1 MKRIFLNI
9 KLHGAKVTQ
18 ANLEYEGSISIDR
31 NILKKTGLIPFEKVD
46 IYNINNGERFST
58 YIIPGEKGE
67 VALNGAAARKVQVGD
82 RIIIVSYVELE
93 KDEIKKHTPK
103 CFILDS
109 NNSIIKEF
117 IYKIPLDGE

>member
-1 MKRIFLNI
+1 MKRTFLNI

-18 ANLEYEGSISIDR
+18 ANLEYEGSISIDKD
-31 NILKKTGLIPFEKVD
+31 ILKETGLMPFEKVD

-67 VALNGAAARKVQVGD
+67 IALNGAAARKVQVGD

-93 KDEIKKHTPK
+93 ENEIKKHTPK

-109 NNSIIKEF
+109 NNKIVKKF
-117 IYKIPLDGE
+117 IYKISFNGE

>member
-1 MKRIFLNI
+1 MKRTFLNI

-18 ANLEYEGSISIDR
+18 ANLEYEGSISIDKD
-31 NILKKTGLIPFEKVD
+31 ILKETGLMPFEKVD

-67 VALNGAAARKVQVGD
+67 IALNGAAARKAQVGD

-93 KDEIKKHTPK
+93 EDEIKTHTPK

-109 NNSIIKEF
+109 NNKIVKKF
-117 IYKIPLDGE
+117 IYKISFNGE